1 MMKFLKNNKKIVIP
15 VSILVILAVIFLAV
29 RGGGNT
35 QTQYQTAKVEKGE
48 LVATVGATGTVRARQ
63 SVTLVWQTSGSVD
76 EVNVSVG
83 DAVAA
88 ETVLAVLSP
97 TSVAQNIILA
107 EADLVNAQKA
117 LDDLVA
123 SDTARAQAWI
133 ALRTSQDEYTKA
145 KDLYDAYVSG
155 PYEYEQIVYITVRG
169 MRIPTTETVT
179 VEQVDDETLADAEA
193 DMVFKKAKL
202 DDAQRAYDRVKD
214 GPNPAD
220 VTAATARVNAAQAT
234 LNMARLVAPFAGT
247 ITDAHPLSGDQVTAG
262 TLGFRV
268 DDLSRLYVDVE
279 ISEVDINSIAVGQP
293 VTLTFDAILGQ
304 EYHGEV
310 TQVSQAGNTVQ
321 GVVNFTVTVR
331 ITDADEQVKPGMTA
345 AVTIVVKEI
354 KDVILVP
361 NRAVRVVDGKKV
373 VYVLRDGLPVQVEVR
388 LGSSSE
394 TMSVL
399 AGGELKVGDLV
410 ILNPPAIFEGGG
422 GPPFMQ

>member
-1 MMKFLKNNKKIVIP
+1 MMKFLKNKKIMIP
-15 VSILVILAVIFLAV
+15 LGIVVVLAIAFFAL
-29 RGGGNT
+29 RGKGST
-35 QTQYQTAKVEKGE
+35 TTQYQTATVAKGE

-76 EVNVSVG
+76 KVNVSVG
-83 DAVAA
+83 EAVAA
-88 ETVLAVLSP
+88 EAVLAALSP

-220 VTAATARVNAAQAT
+220 IAAAQARVNAAQAT
-234 LNMARLVAPFAGT
+234 LDMARLVAPFAGT
-247 ITDAHPLSGDQVTAG
+247 ITDAHPLPGDQVTAG
-262 TLGFRV
+262 TPGFRV
-268 DDLSRLYVDVE
+268 DDLSSLYVDVE
-279 ISEVDINSIAVGQP
+279 ISEVDINTVSLGQP
-293 VTLTFDAILGQ
+293 VTLTFDAILGS

-321 GVVNFTVTVR
+321 GVVNFTVTVK
-331 ITDADEQVKPGMTA
+331 ITDPDEKVKPGMTA
-345 AVTIVVKEI
+345 AVNITIQQL
-354 KDVILVP
+354 KDVILIP
-361 NRAVRVVDGKKV
+361 NRAVRLMNSVRV
-373 VYVLRDGLPVQVEVR
+373 VYVLRDGLPVKVEIR
-388 LGSSSE
+388 LGSSSD

-399 AGGELKVGDLV
+399 AAGDIHVGDLV
-410 ILNPPAIFEGGG
+410 ILNPPVEFQPGGG
-422 GPPFMQ
+422 GGMFGG

>member
-155 PYEYEQIVYITVRG
+155 PYEYEQIVYITVR
-169 MRIPTTETVT
+169 
-179 VEQVDDETLADAEA
+179 
-193 DMVFKKAKL
+193 
-202 DDAQRAYDRVKD
+202 
-214 GPNPAD
+214 
-220 VTAATARVNAAQAT
+220 
-234 LNMARLVAPFAGT
+234 
-247 ITDAHPLSGDQVTAG
+247 
-262 TLGFRV
+262 
-268 DDLSRLYVDVE
+268 
-279 ISEVDINSIAVGQP
+279 
-293 VTLTFDAILGQ
+293 
-304 EYHGEV
+304 
-310 TQVSQAGNTVQ
+310 
-321 GVVNFTVTVR
+321 
-331 ITDADEQVKPGMTA
+331 
-345 AVTIVVKEI
+345 
-354 KDVILVP
+354 
-361 NRAVRVVDGKKV
+361 
-373 VYVLRDGLPVQVEVR
+373 
-388 LGSSSE
+388 
-394 TMSVL
+394 
-399 AGGELKVGDLV
+399 
-410 ILNPPAIFEGGG
+410 
-422 GPPFMQ
+422 

>member
-1 MMKFLKNNKKIVIP
+1 MMKFLKNKKIMIP
-15 VSILVILAVIFLAV
+15 LGIVVVLAIAFFAL
-29 RGGGNT
+29 RGKGST
-35 QTQYQTAKVEKGE
+35 TTQYQTATVAKGE

>member
-1 MMKFLKNNKKIVIP
+1 MMKFLKNKKIMIP
-15 VSILVILAVIFLAV
+15 LGIVVVLAIAFFAL
-29 RGGGNT
+29 RGKGST
-35 QTQYQTAKVEKGE
+35 TTQYQTATVAKGE

-76 EVNVSVG
+76 KVNVSVG

>member
-1 MMKFLKNNKKIVIP
+1 M
-15 VSILVILAVIFLAV
+15 
-29 RGGGNT
+29 
-35 QTQYQTAKVEKGE
+35 
-48 LVATVGATGTVRARQ
+48 
-63 SVTLVWQTSGSVD
+63 
-76 EVNVSVG
+76 
-83 DAVAA
+83 
-88 ETVLAVLSP
+88 
-97 TSVAQNIILA
+97 AQ
-107 EADLVNAQKA
+107 
-117 LDDLVA
+117 
-123 SDTARAQAWI
+123 
-133 ALRTSQDEYTKA
+133 
-145 KDLYDAYVSG
+145 
-155 PYEYEQIVYITVRG
+155 
-169 MRIPTTETVT
+169 
-179 VEQVDDETLADAEA
+179 
-193 DMVFKKAKL
+193 
-202 DDAQRAYDRVKD
+202 
-214 GPNPAD
+214 
-220 VTAATARVNAAQAT
+220 
-234 LNMARLVAPFAGT
+234 LVAPFAGT

>member
-76 EVNVSVG
+76 KVNVSVG
-83 DAVAA
+83 EAVAA
-88 ETVLAVLSP
+88 EAVLAALSP

>member
-202 DDAQRAYDRVKD
+202 DDAQRAYDRVKN

-247 ITDAHPLSGDQVTAG
+247 ITDAHPLPGDQVTAG
-262 TLGFRV
+262 TPGFRV

>member
-1 MMKFLKNNKKIVIP
+1 MMKFLKNKKIMIP
-15 VSILVILAVIFLAV
+15 LGIVVVLAIAFFAL
-29 RGGGNT
+29 RGKGST
-35 QTQYQTAKVEKGE
+35 TTQYQTAKVEKGE

>member
-117 LDDLVA
+117 LDELVA

>member
-1 MMKFLKNNKKIVIP
+1 MMKFLKNKKIMIP
-15 VSILVILAVIFLAV
+15 LGIVVVLAIAFFAL
-29 RGGGNT
+29 RGKGST
-35 QTQYQTAKVEKGE
+35 TTQYQTATVAKGE

-220 VTAATARVNAAQAT
+220 LAAAKARVNAAQAT
-234 LNMARLVAPFAGT
+234 LDMARLIAPFAGT

>member
-76 EVNVSVG
+76 KVNVSVG

-88 ETVLAVLSP
+88 EAVLAVLSP

>member
-1 MMKFLKNNKKIVIP
+1 MMKFLKNKKIMIP
-15 VSILVILAVIFLAV
+15 LGIVVVLAIAFFAL
-29 RGGGNT
+29 RGKGST
-35 QTQYQTAKVEKGE
+35 TTQYQTATVAKGE

-76 EVNVSVG
+76 KVNVSVG
-83 DAVAA
+83 EAVAA
-88 ETVLAVLSP
+88 EAVLAALSP

-399 AGGELKVGDLV
+399 AGGELKVGDLI
-410 ILNPPAIFEGGG
+410 ILNPPAIFDGGG
-422 GPPFMQ
+422 GPPFMR